1 MSDSKPTVLKQ
12 FEDQA
17 LICEK
22 LGSPFTARIL
32 RLLAARLDR
41 STQFGRRILDWAHD
55 PYGDNL
61 ALRAAGALH
70 ALARTGTTPDLAASY
85 PPHDVD
91 DARMWSAIAAQLGPQ
106 AQFLDRR
113 LDSAPQT
120 NEVARSAL
128 LLGAMLTI
136 AHRTGLPLELYEIGA
151 SAGLNLGV
159 DEYRFE
165 LGEGRVWGRPDAPLT
180 IDCPWRGATPPLH
193 APLSVVGRHGC
204 DLNPLDATSLA
215 DRERL
220 LSYVWADQ
228 TTRLERVSAA
238 LNVAA
243 AEHRKIDRADA
254 ADWLDAQWS
263 EPQPAGLARVLYHTI
278 VWQYL
283 PEHTKTRIDALL
295 HRLGDEATTDR
306 PVARISFEQDGQPT
320 RGGAIVL
327 TTWPGGESVELGRG
341 DFHGRWAEWN

>member
-1 MSDSKPTVLKQ
+1 VHDSAILKQ

-22 LGSPFTARIL
+22 LGSPFTARVL
-32 RLLAARLDR
+32 RLLAARLDS
-41 STQFGRRILDWAHD
+41 STRFGDRTLNWSGD

-70 ALARTGTTPDLAASY
+70 ALARRGEAPDLAASY
-85 PPHDVD
+85 PPHDAD
-91 DARMWSAIAAQLGPQ
+91 DERLWAAIASQLGPQ
-106 AQFLDRR
+106 APFLDKW

-136 AHRTGLPLELYEIGA
+136 ADRTGLPLELYEIGA
-151 SAGLNLGV
+151 SAGLNLGF
-159 DEYRFE
+159 DEYRYV
-165 LGEGRVWGRPDAPLT
+165 LGEGRAWGRHDAPLT
-180 IDCPWRGATPPLH
+180 IDCPWRGAAPPLH
-193 APLSVVGRHGC
+193 AALSVVGRHGC
-204 DLNPLDATSLA
+204 DLNPLDPANPA

-228 TTRLERVSAA
+228 TIRLDRVSGA
-238 LNVAA
+238 LKIAA
-243 AEHRKIDRADA
+243 AEHRTIARADA
-254 ADWLDAQWS
+254 ADWLDAQWA
-263 EPQPAGLARVLYHTI
+263 EPQPAGLVRVLYHTI

-283 PEHTKTRIDALL
+283 PEHTKTRIEALL
-295 HRLGDEATTDR
+295 HRLGDAATPDR
-306 PVARISFEQDGQPT
+306 PLAHVSFEQDGQPN
-320 RGGAIVL
+320 RGGAIML
-327 TTWPGGESVELGRG
+327 TIWPGGESVEIGRG